1 MLLPWAFGF
10 YLVGLGAAMNYDVAP
25 GQMAV
30 LILIGIAMS
39 IYLRKFRIAS
49 IILVLCCLPLG
60 GIFGRIVAEKKAADI
75 LPGIYLE
82 YDSATPLRIYGRVV
96 EDGLTPHGSN
106 AVILSTDV
114 IESRGKFNNLNT
126 RLLVFY
132 TKTEIDIFAGNRIT
146 FDCTLGE
153 RERYLDSMQVK
164 NLFVDAWCFA
174 QRGSMQHYDAP
185 GADVSLFLK
194 FKASLVGNLTE
205 GLQADYASLN
215 QGVVFGRSAGDMSAG
230 LEKKFYDAGIS
241 HLIVASGAQ
250 VALMIFPFLTMYDRM
265 RNRWARAI
273 LFIFMAIAMIVL
285 YFIVGH
291 ESSILRAISVGYV
304 LLIGRAIG
312 RPGHALN
319 SIAFAG
325 MLWLIISP
333 DLLNDAGFLLSY
345 SSAFGILYL
354 APVLVAWV
362 ERRYPKTLRGALI
375 REPFPWNAYY
385 WVKRNLI
392 HLMVITVTSQ
402 WGVMP
407 IIALKF
413 GRISFNGILANL
425 FAVPAGTVVLLLGA
439 VSGVLGFI
447 HPALSLVLNIIALP
461 FLHVMINTAEFFSG
475 LGVLTIN
482 HVRPPLLMVVAY
494 YVVTITA
501 IEMLKHGTGV
511 LSLASR
517 VKKGDL
523 DLMDE

>member
-25 GQMAV
+25 GQMAI
-30 LILIGIAMS
+30 LILIGIATAIS
-39 IYLRKFRIAS
+39 LRKFRIAS

-82 YDSATPLRIYGRVV
+82 YDSTTPLRMYGRVV
-96 EDGLTPHGSN
+96 EDDLNPHGRD
-106 AVILSTDV
+106 AVIVITDV
-114 IESRGKFNNLNT
+114 IESRGRFNNIHA

-132 TKTEIDIFAGNRIT
+132 QKYEIDIIAGDRIT

-153 RERYLDSMQVK
+153 RERYLDSMQVR
-164 NLFVDAWCFA
+164 NLFADAWCVA
-174 QRGSMQHYDAP
+174 QRGSLRHYDAP
-185 GADVSLFLK
+185 GAGVSWFLR
-194 FKASLVGNLTE
+194 FKDSLVGNLTV
-205 GLQADYASLN
+205 GLRGDYASLN

-241 HLIVASGAQ
+241 HLVVASGAQ

-273 LFIFMAIAMIVL
+273 LFIFMAVAMIVL

-325 MLWLIISP
+325 MLWLIIAP
-333 DLLNDAGFLLSY
+333 DLVNDAGFLLSY
-345 SSAFGILYL
+345 SAAFGILYL

-362 ERRYPKTLRGALI
+362 ERRYPRTLRGASI

-385 WVKRNLI
+385 WIKRNLI
-392 HLMVITVTSQ
+392 HIMIITVTSQ

-407 IIALKF
+407 IIAMKF

-425 FAVPAGTVVLLLGA
+425 FAVPAGTVVLMLGA

-447 HPALSLVLNIIALP
+447 HPALSLMLNIAAWP
-461 FLHVMINTAEFFSG
+461 FLHVMMNTAEFFSG
-475 LGVLTIN
+475 LGVLTI
-482 HVRPPLLMVVAY
+482 HQVRPPLLMVVAY

-501 IEMLKHGTGV
+501 IEMLKHGTDV

-517 VKKGDL
+517 VKKGDM
-523 DLMDE
+523 DVMDE